1 MKHDG
6 ARDGEG
12 DDDDEAERG
21 LVVDVGVV
29 VKCCPIL
36 PGIANIMCY
45 WESGRRIRLRRVR
58 RRRRKRRHV
67 PHIITENL
75 QPNA

>member
-1 MKHDG
+1 MKDEG

-12 DDDDEAERG
+12 DDDDEDERG
-21 LVVDVGVV
+21 LVVDFGVV

-36 PGIANIMCY
+36 HGITNIMCH
-45 WESGRRIRLRRVR
+45 WASRRRICRRRVR

-67 PHIITENL
+67 LHSITRNY
-75 QPNA
+75 AT